1 MIFYIYNI
9 CMETLKEYIA
19 KHRKIDEKSED
30 FITYLSELIKK
41 SKFKKDSELY
51 NKALVSKQLFS
62 SIMSGKSKPGLL
74 TTLKFVFALELNNH
88 ECKYLLKKAGFTL
101 ASHSN
106 FALIIRYCLENK
118 IYDFYDVNK
127 LLIENG
133 EEPIFS

>member
-1 MIFYIYNI
+1 
-9 CMETLKEYIA
+9 METLKEYIA
-19 KHRKIDEKSED
+19 KHRKNDEKSED
-30 FITYLSELIKK
+30 LITYLSELIKK
-41 SKFKKDSELY
+41 SKFKKDAELY
-51 NKALVSKQLFS
+51 KKAFISRQLFS
-62 SIMSGKSKPGLL
+62 SIMSGKSKPQLN
-74 TTLKFVFALELNNH
+74 TILKLAFALELSNH